1 MGVDWALEKTKLE
14 LSLKE
19 ATTVEAKTAEV
30 HEVSLALE
38 TVCSRKIK
46 PRAIILKA
54 HDKDFCKLKD
64 SIEKLFPE
72 VEIIYV
78 TTGPVACV
86 LRVVKSMPFEM
97 QDSSMQPY
105 YTVE

>member
-1 MGVDWALEKTKLE
+1 MEKLKLE

-19 ATTVEAKTAEV
+19 AIKVEIKTTELHEAPLASETAC
-30 HEVSLALE
+30 L
-38 TVCSRKIK
+38 RKIK

-54 HDKDFCKLKD
+54 HDKDFYKLKD
-64 SIEKLFPE
+64 LIEKLLPE

-97 QDSSMQPY
+97 QESSMQPY
-105 YTVE
+105 YTIE

>member
-1 MGVDWALEKTKLE
+1 MK
-14 LSLKE
+14 LSLEE
-19 ATTVEAKTAEV
+19 ATKVEAKTAEL
-30 HEVSLALE
+30 HEVPLALE

-54 HDKDFCKLKD
+54 HDKDFYKLKD
-64 SIEKLFPE
+64 TIEKLFPE

-97 QDSSMQPY
+97 QDSSMQPC
-105 YTVE
+105 YTIE

>member
-1 MGVDWALEKTKLE
+1 MEKLE
-14 LSLKE
+14 IEPSLNKTAKAKATTIESSEVNLTSE
-19 ATTVEAKTAEV
+19 ATCLK
-30 HEVSLALE
+30 
-38 TVCSRKIK
+38 KIK
-46 PRAIILKA
+46 PRAIIFKA
-54 HDKDFCKLKD
+54 SDKDFYKIKD

-97 QDSSMQPY
+97 QESSMQPY
-105 YTVE
+105 YSIE

>member
-1 MGVDWALEKTKLE
+1 MKYP
-14 LSLKE
+14 
-19 ATTVEAKTAEV
+19 
-30 HEVSLALE
+30 LALE

-54 HDKDFCKLKD
+54 HEKDFSKLKD
-64 SIEKLFPE
+64 FIEKLFPE

-86 LRVVKSMPFEM
+86 LRVVKSMPFEL
-97 QDSSMQPY
+97 QDSSVQPC

>member
-1 MGVDWALEKTKLE
+1 MEKLKIE

-19 ATTVEAKTAEV
+19 ATKVEVKTTEA
-30 HEVSLALE
+30 HEISLASE

-86 LRVVKSMPFEM
+86 LRVVKSMPFEL
-97 QDSSMQPY
+97 
-105 YTVE
+105 

>member
-1 MGVDWALEKTKLE
+1 MEKLKIESSLE
-14 LSLKE
+14 E
-19 ATTVEAKTAEV
+19 ATKVEVKTTEAHGEP
-30 HEVSLALE
+30 STSE
-38 TVCSRKIK
+38 TVLFQKIK

-54 HDKDFCKLKD
+54 NEKVFRKLKG
-64 SIEKLFPE
+64 SIENLFPE

-97 QDSSMQPY
+97 QESSVQPC

>member
-1 MGVDWALEKTKLE
+1 MEKLKLE
-14 LSLKE
+14 LSLKK
-19 ATTVEAKTAEV
+19 ATKVEAKTTELNEV
-30 HEVSLALE
+30 PLVLE

-54 HDKDFCKLKD
+54 HDKDFSKLKD
-64 SIEKLFPE
+64 FIEKLFPE

-86 LRVVKSMPFEM
+86 LRVVKSMPFEL
-97 QDSSMQPY
+97 QDSSVQPC